1 MPRYS
6 AAAYPR
12 LEDLPN
18 IGPRIAADFRK
29 LGIKEPWQLDGRNP
43 VLLYERLNKLTRTR
57 HDPCLLDCFMA
68 AVDFVNGAPARPW
81 WKYTPKRKRLL
92 KGTAHR

>member
-1 MPRYS
+1 MKFSP
-6 AAAYPR
+6 AKFPE

-18 IGPRIAADFRK
+18 VGPRIAADFRK

-43 VLLYERLNKLTRTR
+43 VLLYERLNKLTGKR
-57 HDPCLLDCFMA
+57 HDPCVLDTFMA

-81 WKYTPKRKRLL
+81 WKYTNRRKRLM
-92 KGTAHR
+92 KR

>member
-1 MPRYS
+1 MSRFS
-6 AAAYPR
+6 ADAYPR

-43 VLLYERLNKLTRTR
+43 RLLYERLQKITGKR
-57 HDPCLLDCFMA
+57 HDPCVLDTFMA

-81 WKYTPKRKRLL
+81 WKYTPLRKRN
-92 KGTAHR
+92 AHTR

>member
-1 MPRYS
+1 MPRFS
-6 AAAYPR
+6 AAKFPK

-18 IGPRIAADFRK
+18 VGPRIAADFRK

-43 VLLYERLNKLTRTR
+43 RLLYERLNTLTGARQ
-57 HDPCLLDCFMA
+57 DPCVLDTFMA

-81 WKYTPKRKRLL
+81 WAYTNRRKKLL
-92 KGTAHR
+92 RRA